1 MKSKEKGLGV
11 AEGRERERE
20 SERSITSA
28 SGLGHG
34 KGEGEGVWG
43 GGRWAPRPGRC
54 MRAER
59 RRHDRLGLH
68 SKAAEVIFCLFQVE
82 LWRNQH
88 REGKSEYFFHIW

>member
-28 SGLGHG
+28 GGPGQGKGAG
-34 KGEGEGVWG
+34 KGEGVETG
-43 GGRWAPRPGRC
+43 C
-54 MRAER
+54 TRAER

-82 LWRNQH
+82 VWRNRHQG
-88 REGKSEYFFHIW
+88 GKNEHFFRIW